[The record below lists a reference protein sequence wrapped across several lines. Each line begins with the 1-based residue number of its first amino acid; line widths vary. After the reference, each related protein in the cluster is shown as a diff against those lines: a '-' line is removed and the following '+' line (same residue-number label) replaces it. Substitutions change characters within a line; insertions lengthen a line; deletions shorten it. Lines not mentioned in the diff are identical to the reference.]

1 MTEVIEKKPGFS
13 GKLLFFIL
21 AVVSVG
27 LFIIIMVY
35 ALWMAQG
42 IGVFADY
49 MVEEKKLRVS
59 EFVSE
64 ALIERSSSIILDA
77 REISGE
83 EISEYVMKYP
93 EVAEVYIFD
102 RMNNLKNLFSRE
114 LEAPVHDEIMEKVAE
129 NRESA
134 PVYYLQAGDKK
145 RDSIGYKSEMMEI
158 GDDLYR
164 IAYLENRETALAL
177 VQDFKKTGGVVKR
190 VFDAARETQPVLY
203 SVCFDTIP
211 GIIIGRVKFFDLD
224 GNHFYTLGTDG
235 KYEVVLRQEDDQS
248 HLGFTLEFEVLTRS
262 RDMAGFIS
270 GRSRLSI
277 KLIGY
282 AVIAGVSLL
291 GLGLLSVNF
300 SRSGKGKR
308 T

>member
-1 MTEVIEKKPGFS
+1 
-13 GKLLFFIL
+13 
-21 AVVSVG
+21 
-27 LFIIIMVY
+27 VY

-42 IGVFADY
+42 IGVFADH
-49 MVEEKKLRVS
+49 MVAEKKLRVS
-59 EFVSE
+59 EFVAE
-64 ALIERSSSIILDA
+64 ALIERSNNIILDA
-77 REISGE
+77 REVSGE

-102 RMNNLKNLFSRE
+102 RTNDLKNLFSRE
-114 LEAPVHDEIMEKVAE
+114 LEAPVHDEIMKKVEE

-134 PVYYLQAGDKK
+134 PVYYLQAGDRK
-145 RDSIGYKSEMMEI
+145 RDSIGYKSEMVEI

-177 VQDFKKTGGVVKR
+177 VQDFKKTGSVVNR
-190 VFDAARETQPVLY
+190 VFEAAKEAQPVLY

-211 GIIIGRVKFFDLD
+211 GIIIGRVKFFDLN
-224 GNHFYTLGTDG
+224 GNHFYTLGTNG

-282 AVIAGVSLL
+282 AVIAGVLLL

-300 SRSGKGKR
+300 SRSSKGKQA
-308 T
+308 